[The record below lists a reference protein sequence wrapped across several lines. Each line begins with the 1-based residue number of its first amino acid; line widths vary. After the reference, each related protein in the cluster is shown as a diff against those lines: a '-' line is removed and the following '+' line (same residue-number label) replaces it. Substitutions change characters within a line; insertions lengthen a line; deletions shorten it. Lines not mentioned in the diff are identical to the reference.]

1 MVFVIARH
9 GQTEDNLHRV
19 FQGQAGKGLN
29 ATGRDQAVRLAERL
43 KNVRFDAI
51 VSSDLERAVE
61 TARCV
66 SSASAVPVDVD
77 VDRDLREVD
86 LGAWTGLGATEIAR
100 AFPEEWAKWEA
111 GLDVRR
117 GGGETYAEL
126 AERFERAIRR
136 MAERHH
142 EASARILVVS
152 HGGAIRSWIGRILG
166 LPSDTL
172 RVLGSVHN
180 AALSIVDC
188 DSSGRFKLERYND
201 VAHLEGESW

>member
-9 GQTEDNLHRV
+9 GQTEDNLQRV

-51 VSSDLERAVE
+51 VASDLERAVE

-66 SSASAVPVDVD
+66 ASACGVPVDI
-77 VDRDLREVD
+77 DRDLREVD
-86 LGAWTGLGATEIAR
+86 LGAWTGLGASDIAR

-126 AERFERAIRR
+126 AERFGRAIQRI
-136 MAERHH
+136 AERHQA
-142 EASARILVVS
+142 ASARVLVVS
-152 HGGAIRSWIGRILG
+152 HGGAIRSWIGRVLG

-172 RVLGSVHN
+172 RALGSVHN
-180 AALSIVDC
+180 AALSIVDR